1 MKVQRQD
8 VLQQN
13 FMKIEF
19 FVLSTRHQNC
29 LDKSLEQ
36 NIWFIVYAS
45 FSAGGLN
52 LLADLRGDLA
62 RKKRGELILQCT
74 LWDCKFFEN
83 SKFLPIGAKFIL
95 NVVYK
100 FTSRLFFQ
108 QFDRAE
114 DFCMPKAV
122 NTVSK

>member
-45 FSAGGLN
+45 FSPGGLN

-62 RKKRGELILQCT
+62 RKKRGGNWYSNAHYGIV
-74 LWDCKFFEN
+74 N
-83 SKFLPIGAKFIL
+83 SLKIQ
-95 NVVYK
+95 N
-100 FTSRLFFQ
+100 SFQ
-108 QFDRAE
+108 
-114 DFCMPKAV
+114 
-122 NTVSK
+122 

>member
-52 LLADLRGDLA
+52 LLADLRETWQERREGGIDTPMHTMGL
-62 RKKRGELILQCT
+62 
-74 LWDCKFFEN
+74 
-83 SKFLPIGAKFIL
+83 
-95 NVVYK
+95 
-100 FTSRLFFQ
+100 
-108 QFDRAE
+108 
-114 DFCMPKAV
+114 
-122 NTVSK
+122 